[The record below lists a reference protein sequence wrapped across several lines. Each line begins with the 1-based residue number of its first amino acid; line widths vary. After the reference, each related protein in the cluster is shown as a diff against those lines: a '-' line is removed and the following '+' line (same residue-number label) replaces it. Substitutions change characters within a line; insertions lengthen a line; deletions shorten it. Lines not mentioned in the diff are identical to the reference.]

1 MPRLMS
7 FSMTVDAMRER
18 RKTVTRRLG
27 WFELKPGT
35 VLRAVE
41 KAQGLRRGERA
52 RDIGLIRVVSVRT
65 ELLWS
70 ILDQGSDE
78 VRREGFDMEPSDF
91 VAMFCAANGCKPWHV
106 VSRIEF
112 EHVT

>member
-27 WFELKPGT
+27 WFELKPG
-35 VLRAVE
+35 
-41 KAQGLRRGERA
+41 
-52 RDIGLIRVVSVRT
+52 IRVVSVRL
-65 ELLWS
+65 EALYS
-70 ILDQGSDE
+70 IAEQGRDE
-78 VRREGFDMEPSDF
+78 VRREGFEMEPSDF